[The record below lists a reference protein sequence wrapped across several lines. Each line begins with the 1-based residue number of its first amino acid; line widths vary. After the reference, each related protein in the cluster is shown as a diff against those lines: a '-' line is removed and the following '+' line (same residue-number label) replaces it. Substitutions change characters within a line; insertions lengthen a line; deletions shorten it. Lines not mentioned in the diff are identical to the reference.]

1 MRRMPRITILA
12 ALTGV
17 LLLVALPARAQK
29 DRWQQL
35 NSQAAQLQ
43 EQGKYAEALPVAQES
58 AKVAEA
64 TFGLENE
71 FTLASLNRLAT
82 IYSDMGDYPNAE
94 KLYKRALPIWVLL
107 IRACPPC

>member
-1 MRRMPRITILA
+1 MPRIPIVLV
-12 ALTGV
+12 LTGA
-17 LLLVALPARAQK
+17 LLVVAHPARAQK

-64 TFGLENE
+64 TFGPENE

-82 IYSDMGDYPNAE
+82 IYSDMGNYPEAE
-94 KLYKRALPIWVLL
+94 KLYKRALPIAEKVLG
-107 IRACPPC
+107 PTH